1 MTGAGGCGMARTESV
16 GGAPRPDGWDHK
28 SFHYGRVHGWLHPDG
43 LRAAFVKAGPD
54 SQARAAALVDG
65 LPVDGKHHAAVDALA
80 RYAQDAAWAQAK
92 AEAEAERAAEA

>member
-43 LRAAFVKAGPD
+43 LRAAFVAAGSD
-54 SQARAAALVDG
+54 SHARAAALIEALSVDG
-65 LPVDGKHHAAVDALA
+65 RKRMATDDTARAAE
-80 RYAQDAAWAQAK
+80 DAAWERAK
-92 AEAEAERAAEA
+92 AEADAEPEA